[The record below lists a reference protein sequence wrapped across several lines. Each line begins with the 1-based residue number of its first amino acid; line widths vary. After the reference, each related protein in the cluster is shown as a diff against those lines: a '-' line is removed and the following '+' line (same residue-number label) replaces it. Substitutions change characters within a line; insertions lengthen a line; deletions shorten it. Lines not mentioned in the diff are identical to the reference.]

1 MVDQIKIYIPKETS
15 ACSVGSDLIAEKIN
29 ALTQEHKHISI
40 IRNGSWGAFW
50 LEPFVEIEIN
60 GNRVGVSY
68 LNKDISHLTSIEE
81 FIDDFNNS
89 KPHNILEIDFIKQ
102 QTRLVFSRIGLDDPL
117 DLSQYCNS
125 GGYKGLE
132 KSFEIGQQK
141 TIDEI
146 KKSGLNGRGGAAFP
160 TAIKMQTVLDQESK
174 TKYVACNADEG
185 DGGTFSDRLIMECD
199 PYSLI
204 EGMTIAAYS
213 VGANH
218 GYIYLR
224 SEYPLAKYFL
234 TEAIK
239 ILKSHNLLGK
249 NILGKNFTFDIEL
262 RIGAGSY
269 VCGEETAMMESIEG
283 RRGLVRS
290 KPPLPAI
297 KGLFHQPTLINNVI
311 TLASMSVILLRGKEI
326 FSQFGSG
333 KSVGTMP
340 YQLCGNIKQG
350 GLIEVP
356 FGITLNEMIYDF
368 GAGTFNEKPVHA
380 VQIGGPLGIYL
391 PAHLLNIPL
400 TIEAL
405 MDLKGSL
412 GHGGVIVFD
421 DSTNMALQAKFAM
434 DFCAIESCGKCTP
447 CRIGSVRGVELIDK
461 IYNGTAVKA
470 DRILLEE
477 LCETMETTS
486 LCAMGGMTPNPV
498 RSIIKYFPNEMIV

>member
-117 DLSQYCNS
+117 DLNQYCNS

-391 PAHLLNIPL
+391 PTHLLNTPL
-400 TIEAL
+400 TTEAL

>member
-1 MVDQIKIYIPKETS
+1 MTDQIKIYIPKETS
-15 ACSVGSDLIAEKIN
+15 ACSVGSELIAEKITDL
-29 ALTQEHKHISI
+29 AQGHKHISI

-50 LEPFVEIEIN
+50 LEPFIEIEKN
-60 GNRVGVSY
+60 GNRKGTSY
-68 LNKDISHLTSIEE
+68 LNKKISHLSSIEE
-81 FIDDFNNS
+81 LFDDFYNS
-89 KPHNILEIDFIKQ
+89 NPFNIMDIDFIKR
-102 QTRLVFSRIGLDDPL
+102 QTRLVFSRIGLYDPL
-117 DLSQYCNS
+117 DLNQYRNS
-125 GGYKGLE
+125 HGYKGLE
-132 KSFEIGQQK
+132 KSFEIGQQQ
-141 TIDEI
+141 TINEI

-160 TAIKMQTVLDQESK
+160 TAIKMQTVLDQES
-174 TKYVACNADEG
+174 TIKYIACNADEG

-249 NILGKNFTFDIEL
+249 NILGTNFSFDIEL

-283 RRGLVRS
+283 KRGLVRS

-297 KGLFHQPTLINNVI
+297 KGLFNQPTLINNVI
-311 TLASMSVILLRGKEI
+311 TLASMSVILFHGKEI

-368 GAGTFNEKPVHA
+368 GAGTFNEKPIHA
-380 VQIGGPLGIYL
+380 VQIGGPLGFYL
-391 PAHLLNIPL
+391 PAHLLNTPL

-405 MDLKGSL
+405 MDLKGSI

-434 DFCAIESCGKCTP
+434 DFCAVESCGKCTP

-461 IYNGTAVKA
+461 IYNGTAEKA

-498 RSIIKYFPNEMIV
+498 RSIMKYFPNEMMI

>member
-1 MVDQIKIYIPKETS
+1 MTDQIKIYIPKETS
-15 ACSVGSDLIAEKIN
+15 ACSVGSELIAEKITDL
-29 ALTQEHKHISI
+29 AQGHKHISI

-50 LEPFVEIEIN
+50 LEPFIEIEKN
-60 GNRVGVSY
+60 GNRKGTSY
-68 LNKDISHLTSIEE
+68 LNKKISHLSSIEE
-81 FIDDFNNS
+81 LFDDFYNS
-89 KPHNILEIDFIKQ
+89 NPFNIMDIDFIKH
-102 QTRLVFSRIGLDDPL
+102 QTRLVFSRIGLYDPL
-117 DLSQYCNS
+117 DLNQYRNS
-125 GGYKGLE
+125 HGYKGLE
-132 KSFEIGQQK
+132 KSFEIGQQQ

-160 TAIKMQTVLDQESK
+160 TAIKMQTVLDQES
-174 TKYVACNADEG
+174 TIKYVACNADEG

-249 NILGKNFTFDIEL
+249 NILGTNFSFDIEL

-283 RRGLVRS
+283 KRGLVRS

-297 KGLFHQPTLINNVI
+297 KGLFNQPTLINNVI
-311 TLASMSVILLRGKEI
+311 TLASMSVILLHGKEI

-368 GAGTFNEKPVHA
+368 GAGTFNEKPIHA

-391 PAHLLNIPL
+391 PAYLLNTPL

-434 DFCAIESCGKCTP
+434 DFCAVESCGKCTP

>member
-1 MVDQIKIYIPKETS
+1 MTDQIKIYIPKETS
-15 ACSVGSDLIAEKIN
+15 ACSVGSDLIAEKITD
-29 ALTQEHKHISI
+29 LTQRYNHISI
-40 IRNGSWGAFW
+40 VRNGSWGAFW
-50 LEPFVEIEIN
+50 LEPFVEIEKD
-60 GNRVGVSY
+60 GNRTGVSY
-68 LNKDISHLTSIEE
+68 LNKETSHLSSIEE
-81 FIDDFNNS
+81 FFDDFYNS
-89 KPHNILEIDFIKQ
+89 QPFNIQDIAFIKR
-102 QTRLVFSRIGLDDPL
+102 QTRLVFSRIGLYDPL
-117 DLSQYCNS
+117 DLNQYRNS
-125 GGYKGLE
+125 HGYKGLE
-132 KSFEIGQQK
+132 KSFEIGQQQ

-160 TAIKMQTVLDQESK
+160 TAIKMQTVFDQESAI
-174 TKYVACNADEG
+174 KYIACNADEG

-199 PYSLI
+199 PFSLI

-239 ILKSHNLLGK
+239 ILKTKNLLGK
-249 NILGKNFTFDIEL
+249 NILGTNFTFDIEL

-283 RRGLVRS
+283 KRGLVRS

-297 KGLFHQPTLINNVI
+297 KGLFNQPTLINNVI
-311 TLASMSVILLRGKEI
+311 TLASLSSILSFGTEI
-326 FSQFGSG
+326 FSQYGSG
-333 KSVGTMP
+333 KSIGTMP
-340 YQLCGNIKQG
+340 YQLCGNIKHG
-350 GLIEVP
+350 GLIEIP
-356 FGITLNEMIYDF
+356 FGITLEEMIYDF
-368 GAGTFNEKPVHA
+368 GAGTFNDKPVHA

-391 PAHLLNIPL
+391 PANLLNTPL
-400 TIEAL
+400 TVETLIN
-405 MDLKGSL
+405 LKGSL

-434 DFCAIESCGKCTP
+434 DFCQKESCGKCTP

-461 IYNGTAVKA
+461 IYNKTAVNA

-477 LCETMETTS
+477 LCETLETTS

-498 RSIIKYFPNEMIV
+498 RSIIKYFPNEMMN

>member
-1 MVDQIKIYIPKETS
+1 MTDQIKIYIPKETS
-15 ACSVGSDLIAEKIN
+15 ACSVGSELIAEKITDL
-29 ALTQEHKHISI
+29 AQGHKHISI

-50 LEPFVEIEIN
+50 LEPFIEIEKN
-60 GNRVGVSY
+60 GNRQGTSY
-68 LNKDISHLTSIEE
+68 LNKKISHLSSIEE
-81 FIDDFNNS
+81 LFDDFYNS
-89 KPHNILEIDFIKQ
+89 NPFNIMDIDFIKR
-102 QTRLVFSRIGLDDPL
+102 QTRLVFSRIGLYDPL
-117 DLSQYCNS
+117 DLNQYRNS
-125 GGYKGLE
+125 HGYKGLE
-132 KSFEIGQQK
+132 KSFEIGQQQ
-141 TIDEI
+141 TINEI

-160 TAIKMQTVLDQESK
+160 TAIKMQTVLDQES
-174 TKYVACNADEG
+174 TIKYVACNADEG

-249 NILGKNFTFDIEL
+249 NILGTNFSFDIEL

-283 RRGLVRS
+283 KRGLVRS

-297 KGLFHQPTLINNVI
+297 KGLFNQPTLINNVI
-311 TLASMSVILLRGKEI
+311 TLASMSVILLHGKEI

-368 GAGTFNEKPVHA
+368 GAGTFNEKPIHA

-391 PAHLLNIPL
+391 PAHLLNTPL

-405 MDLKGSL
+405 MDLKGSI

-421 DSTNMALQAKFAM
+421 DTTNMALQAKFAM
-434 DFCAIESCGKCTP
+434 DFCAVESCGKCTP

-498 RSIIKYFPNEMIV
+498 RSIIKYFPNEMII

>member
-117 DLSQYCNS
+117 DLNQYCNS

-380 VQIGGPLGIYL
+380 VQIGGPLGMYL
-391 PAHLLNIPL
+391 PTHLLNIPL

>member
-1 MVDQIKIYIPKETS
+1 MTDQIKIYIPKETS
-15 ACSVGSDLIAEKIN
+15 ACSVGSDLIAEKITDLSQGYN
-29 ALTQEHKHISI
+29 HISI
-40 IRNGSWGAFW
+40 VRNGSWGAFW
-50 LEPFVEIEIN
+50 LEPFVEIEKD
-60 GNRVGVSY
+60 GNRTGVSY
-68 LNKDISHLTSIEE
+68 LNKETSHLSTIEE
-81 FIDDFNNS
+81 FFDDFYNS
-89 KPHNILEIDFIKQ
+89 QPFDIQDIAFIKR
-102 QTRLVFSRIGLDDPL
+102 QTRLVFSRIGLYDPL
-117 DLSQYCNS
+117 DLNQYRNS
-125 GGYKGLE
+125 HGYKGLE
-132 KSFEIGQQK
+132 KSFEIGQQR

-160 TAIKMQTVLDQESK
+160 TSIKMQTVFDQESAI
-174 TKYVACNADEG
+174 KYIACNADEG

-199 PYSLI
+199 PFSLI

-239 ILKSHNLLGK
+239 ILKTKNLLGK
-249 NILGKNFTFDIEL
+249 NILETNFTFDIEL

-283 RRGLVRS
+283 KRGLVRP

-297 KGLFHQPTLINNVI
+297 KGLFNQPTLINNVI
-311 TLASMSVILLRGKEI
+311 TLASLSSILSFGTGI
-326 FSQFGSG
+326 FSQYGSG
-333 KSVGTMP
+333 KSIGTMP
-340 YQLCGNIKQG
+340 YQLCGNIKHG
-350 GLIEVP
+350 GLIEIP
-356 FGITLNEMIYDF
+356 FGITLDEMIYDF
-368 GAGTFNEKPVHA
+368 GAGTFNDKPVHA

-391 PAHLLNIPL
+391 PANLLHTPL
-400 TIEAL
+400 TVETLI
-405 MDLKGSL
+405 DLKGSL

-434 DFCAIESCGKCTP
+434 DFCQKESCGKCTP

-461 IYNGTAVKA
+461 IYNKTAVNA
-470 DRILLEE
+470 DRMLLEE
-477 LCETMETTS
+477 LCETLETTS

-498 RSIIKYFPNEMIV
+498 RSIIKYFPNEMMN

>member
-15 ACSVGSDLIAEKIN
+15 ACSVGSDLIAGKIN

-117 DLSQYCNS
+117 DLNQYCNS

-311 TLASMSVILLRGKEI
+311 TLASMSVILLHGKEI

-391 PAHLLNIPL
+391 PTHLLNTPL

-405 MDLKGSL
+405 MDLNGSL

>member
-1 MVDQIKIYIPKETS
+1 MKNIIKIFIPNETS
-15 ACSVGSDLIAEKIN
+15 ANSVGADSLFQVISKLINDENI
-29 ALTQEHKHISI
+29 EI

-50 LEPFVEIEIN
+50 LEPFIEIEKDGIRR
-60 GNRVGVSY
+60 GASY
-68 LNKDISHLTSIEE
+68 RNIKLSHLNTIEE
-81 FIDDFNNS
+81 FFLDFEKRNPFDIN
-89 KPHNILEIDFIKQ
+89 EIDFIKKQ
-102 QTRLVFSRIGLDDPL
+102 NRIVFSRIGHDDPL
-117 DLSQYCNS
+117 NIEYYKNS
-125 GGYKGLE
+125 KGYQSLLTAL
-132 KSFEIGQQK
+132 EIGPQK
-141 TIDEI
+141 TINRI
-146 KKSGLNGRGGAAFP
+146 KESGLTGRGGAAFP
-160 TAIKMQTVLDQESK
+160 TGIKMQTVFDQEAR

-199 PYSLI
+199 PFSLI

-239 ILKSHNLLGK
+239 ILKSNNLLGE
-249 NILGKNFTFDIEL
+249 NIFGKNFTFDIEL

-283 RRGLVRS
+283 KRGLVRS

-297 KGLFHQPTLINNVI
+297 KGLFSKPTLINNVI
-311 TLASMSVILLRGKEI
+311 TLASISVILLKGNEI

-333 KSVGTMP
+333 RSLGTMP

-368 GAGTFNEKPVHA
+368 GAGTLNKKPVHA

-391 PAHLLNIPL
+391 PTHLFDTPL
-400 TIEAL
+400 TVESLI
-405 MDLKGSL
+405 DLKGSL

-434 DFCAIESCGKCTP
+434 DFCQKESCGKCTP

-461 IYNGTAVKA
+461 IYNGTAVNT
-470 DRILLEE
+470 DMILLEE

-498 RSIIKYFPNEMIV
+498 RSIIKYFPNEMKN

>member
-1 MVDQIKIYIPKETS
+1 MTDQIKIYIPKETS
-15 ACSVGSDLIAEKIN
+15 ACSVGSELIAEKITDL
-29 ALTQEHKHISI
+29 AQGHKHISI

-50 LEPFVEIEIN
+50 LEPFIEIEKN
-60 GNRVGVSY
+60 GNRQGTSY
-68 LNKDISHLTSIEE
+68 LNKKISHLSSIEE
-81 FIDDFNNS
+81 LFDDFYNS
-89 KPHNILEIDFIKQ
+89 NPFNIMDIDFIKR
-102 QTRLVFSRIGLDDPL
+102 QTRLVFSRIGLYDPL
-117 DLSQYCNS
+117 DLNQYRNS
-125 GGYKGLE
+125 HGYKGLE
-132 KSFEIGQQK
+132 KSFEIGQQQ
-141 TIDEI
+141 TINEI

-160 TAIKMQTVLDQESK
+160 TAIKMQTVLDQES
-174 TKYVACNADEG
+174 TIKYVACNADEG

-249 NILGKNFTFDIEL
+249 NILGTNFSFDIEL

-283 RRGLVRS
+283 KRGLVRS

-297 KGLFHQPTLINNVI
+297 KGLFNQPTLINNVI
-311 TLASMSVILLRGKEI
+311 TLASMSVILLHGKEI

-368 GAGTFNEKPVHA
+368 GAGTFNEKPIHA

-391 PAHLLNIPL
+391 PTNLLNTPL

-421 DSTNMALQAKFAM
+421 DSTNMALQAKFSM
-434 DFCAIESCGKCTP
+434 DFCAVESCGKCTP

-498 RSIIKYFPNEMIV
+498 RSIMKYFPNEMIN

>member
-1 MVDQIKIYIPKETS
+1 MTDQIKIYIPKETS
-15 ACSVGSDLIAEKIN
+15 ACSVGSELIAEKITDL
-29 ALTQEHKHISI
+29 AQGHKHISI

-50 LEPFVEIEIN
+50 LEPFIEIEKN
-60 GNRVGVSY
+60 GNRKGTSY
-68 LNKDISHLTSIEE
+68 LNKKISHLSSIEE
-81 FIDDFNNS
+81 LFDDFYNS
-89 KPHNILEIDFIKQ
+89 NPFNIMDIDFIKH
-102 QTRLVFSRIGLDDPL
+102 QTRLVFSRIGLYDPL
-117 DLSQYCNS
+117 DLNQYRNS
-125 GGYKGLE
+125 HGYKGLE
-132 KSFEIGQQK
+132 KSFEIGQQQ

-160 TAIKMQTVLDQESK
+160 TAIKMQTVLDQES
-174 TKYVACNADEG
+174 TIKYVACNADEG

-213 VGANH
+213 VGASH

-249 NILGKNFTFDIEL
+249 NILGTNFSFDIEL

-283 RRGLVRS
+283 KRGLVRS

-297 KGLFHQPTLINNVI
+297 KGLFNQPTLINNVI
-311 TLASMSVILLRGKEI
+311 TLASMSVILLHGKEI

-368 GAGTFNEKPVHA
+368 GAGTFNEKPIHA

-391 PAHLLNIPL
+391 PAHLLNTPL

-434 DFCAIESCGKCTP
+434 DFCAVESCGKCTP

-498 RSIIKYFPNEMIV
+498 RSIMKYFPNEMII

>member
-1 MVDQIKIYIPKETS
+1 MTDQIKIYIPKETS
-15 ACSVGSDLIAEKIN
+15 ACSVGSELIAEKITDL
-29 ALTQEHKHISI
+29 AQGHKHISI

-50 LEPFVEIEIN
+50 LEPFIEIEKN
-60 GNRVGVSY
+60 GNRQGTSY
-68 LNKDISHLTSIEE
+68 LNKKISHLSSIEE
-81 FIDDFNNS
+81 LFDDFYNS
-89 KPHNILEIDFIKQ
+89 NPFNIMDIDFIKR
-102 QTRLVFSRIGLDDPL
+102 QTRLVFSRIGLYDPL
-117 DLSQYCNS
+117 DLNQYRNS
-125 GGYKGLE
+125 HGYKGLE
-132 KSFEIGQQK
+132 KSFEIGQQQ

-160 TAIKMQTVLDQESK
+160 TAIKMQTVLDQES
-174 TKYVACNADEG
+174 TIKYVACNADEG

-249 NILGKNFTFDIEL
+249 NILGTNFSFDIEL

-283 RRGLVRS
+283 KRGLVRS

-297 KGLFHQPTLINNVI
+297 KGLFNQPTLINNVI
-311 TLASMSVILLRGKEI
+311 TLASMSVILLHGKEI

-368 GAGTFNEKPVHA
+368 GAGTFNEKPIHA

-391 PAHLLNIPL
+391 PAHLLNTPL

-434 DFCAIESCGKCTP
+434 DFCAVESCGKCTP

-498 RSIIKYFPNEMIV
+498 RSIMKYFPNEMII

>member
-391 PAHLLNIPL
+391 PANLLNIPL

>member
-102 QTRLVFSRIGLDDPL
+102 QTRLVFSRIGLNDPL
-117 DLSQYCNS
+117 DLNQYCNS

-391 PAHLLNIPL
+391 PTHLLNTPL

-405 MDLKGSL
+405 MDLNGSL

>member
-391 PAHLLNIPL
+391 PAHLLNTPL

-405 MDLKGSL
+405 MDLNGSL

>member
-1 MVDQIKIYIPKETS
+1 MTDQIKIYIPKETS
-15 ACSVGSDLIAEKIN
+15 ACSVGSELIAEKITDL
-29 ALTQEHKHISI
+29 AQGHKHISI

-50 LEPFVEIEIN
+50 LEPFIEIEKN
-60 GNRVGVSY
+60 GNRQGTSY
-68 LNKDISHLTSIEE
+68 LNKKISHLSSIEE
-81 FIDDFNNS
+81 LFDDFYNS
-89 KPHNILEIDFIKQ
+89 NPFNIMDIDFIKR
-102 QTRLVFSRIGLDDPL
+102 QTRLVFSRIGLYDPL
-117 DLSQYCNS
+117 DLNQYRNS
-125 GGYKGLE
+125 HGYKGLE
-132 KSFEIGQQK
+132 KSFEIGQQQ
-141 TIDEI
+141 TINEI

-160 TAIKMQTVLDQESK
+160 TAIKMQTVLDQES
-174 TKYVACNADEG
+174 TIKYVACNADEG

-249 NILGKNFTFDIEL
+249 NILGTNFSFDIEL

-283 RRGLVRS
+283 KRGLVRS

-297 KGLFHQPTLINNVI
+297 KGLFNQPTLINNVI
-311 TLASMSVILLRGKEI
+311 TLASMSVILLHGKEI

-368 GAGTFNEKPVHA
+368 GAGTFNEKPIHA

-391 PAHLLNIPL
+391 PAHLLNTPL

-434 DFCAIESCGKCTP
+434 DFCAVESCGKCTP

-498 RSIIKYFPNEMIV
+498 RSIMKYFPNEMII

>member
-1 MVDQIKIYIPKETS
+1 MTDQIKIYIPKETS
-15 ACSVGSDLIAEKIN
+15 ACSVGSELIAEKITDL
-29 ALTQEHKHISI
+29 AQGHKHISI

-50 LEPFVEIEIN
+50 LEPFIEIEKN
-60 GNRVGVSY
+60 GNRQGTSY
-68 LNKDISHLTSIEE
+68 LNKKISHLSSIEE
-81 FIDDFNNS
+81 LFDDFYNS
-89 KPHNILEIDFIKQ
+89 NPFNIMDIDFIKR
-102 QTRLVFSRIGLDDPL
+102 QTRLVFSRIGLYDPL
-117 DLSQYCNS
+117 DLNQYRNS
-125 GGYKGLE
+125 HGYKGLE
-132 KSFEIGQQK
+132 KSFEIGQQQ

-160 TAIKMQTVLDQESK
+160 TAIKMQTVLDQES
-174 TKYVACNADEG
+174 TIKYVACNADEG

-249 NILGKNFTFDIEL
+249 NILGTNFSFDIEL

-283 RRGLVRS
+283 KRGLVRS

-297 KGLFHQPTLINNVI
+297 KGLFNQPTLINNVI
-311 TLASMSVILLRGKEI
+311 TLASMSVILLHGNEI

-391 PAHLLNIPL
+391 PTHLLNTPL

-434 DFCAIESCGKCTP
+434 DFCAVESCGKCTP

-498 RSIIKYFPNEMIV
+498 RSIMKYFPNEMII

>member
-1 MVDQIKIYIPKETS
+1 MTDQIKIYIPKETS
-15 ACSVGSDLIAEKIN
+15 ACSVGSELIAEKITDL
-29 ALTQEHKHISI
+29 AQGHKHISI

-50 LEPFVEIEIN
+50 LEPFIEIEKN
-60 GNRVGVSY
+60 GNRKGTSY
-68 LNKDISHLTSIEE
+68 LNKKISHLSSIEE
-81 FIDDFNNS
+81 LFDDFYNS
-89 KPHNILEIDFIKQ
+89 NPFNIMDIDFIKR
-102 QTRLVFSRIGLDDPL
+102 QTRLVFSRIGLYDPL
-117 DLSQYCNS
+117 DLNQYRNS
-125 GGYKGLE
+125 HGYKGLE
-132 KSFEIGQQK
+132 KSFEIGQQQ

-146 KKSGLNGRGGAAFP
+146 KRSGLNGRGGAAFP

-311 TLASMSVILLRGKEI
+311 TLASMSVILLHGKEI

-391 PAHLLNIPL
+391 PTHLLNTPL

-405 MDLKGSL
+405 MDLNGSL

>member
-1 MVDQIKIYIPKETS
+1 MTDQIKIYIPKETS
-15 ACSVGSDLIAEKIN
+15 ACSVGSELIAEKITDL
-29 ALTQEHKHISI
+29 AQGHKHISI

-50 LEPFVEIEIN
+50 LEPFIEIEKN
-60 GNRVGVSY
+60 GNRKGTSY
-68 LNKDISHLTSIEE
+68 LNKKISHLSSIEE
-81 FIDDFNNS
+81 LFDDFYNS
-89 KPHNILEIDFIKQ
+89 NPFNIMDIDFIKH
-102 QTRLVFSRIGLDDPL
+102 QTRLVFSRIGLYDPL
-117 DLSQYCNS
+117 DLNQYRNS
-125 GGYKGLE
+125 HGYKGLE

-146 KKSGLNGRGGAAFP
+146 KKSGLSGRGGAAFP

-174 TKYVACNADEG
+174 IKYVACNADEG

-213 VGANH
+213 VGAKH

-249 NILGKNFTFDIEL
+249 NILGTNFSFDIEL

-283 RRGLVRS
+283 KRGLVRS

-297 KGLFHQPTLINNVI
+297 KGLFNQPTLINNVI
-311 TLASMSVILLRGKEI
+311 TLASMSVILLHGKEI

-391 PAHLLNIPL
+391 PAYLLNTPL

-498 RSIIKYFPNEMIV
+498 RSIMKYFPNEMII